1 MKIIISEDEKIILNG
16 KEMKDN
22 EVNSD
27 FLEKVFESG
36 LSNELEL
43 EIRCDETLP
52 ISKLF
57 LDIKNIGEPD
67 SDFRRKLK
75 EIEEEKIRF
84 SESKEPEYEFD
95 S

>member
-27 FLEKVFESG
+27 FLEKVVESG

-43 EIRCDETLP
+43 EIRCGET
-52 ISKLF
+52 
-57 LDIKNIGEPD
+57 
-67 SDFRRKLK
+67 
-75 EIEEEKIRF
+75 
-84 SESKEPEYEFD
+84 
-95 S
+95 